1 MGMHSLFILG
11 LWFRRIGS
19 VTRYFIHN
27 SPKLFL
33 IRKMAQKIGR
43 RRFIISPMTLNIR
56 KSDDFEGV
64 V

>member
-33 IRKMAQKIGR
+33 IRKMAQKIGDLLGYI
-43 RRFIISPMTLNIR
+43 FQKNQL
-56 KSDDFEGV
+56 
-64 V
+64 